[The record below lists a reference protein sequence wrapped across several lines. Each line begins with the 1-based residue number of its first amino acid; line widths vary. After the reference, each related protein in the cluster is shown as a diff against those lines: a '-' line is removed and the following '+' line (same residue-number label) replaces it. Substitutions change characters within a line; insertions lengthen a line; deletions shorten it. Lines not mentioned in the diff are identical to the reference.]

1 MSEKVV
7 METVSDGDCEN
18 VKIVVQGCQTID
30 GHGNTVTTCTQ
41 VKKAIKNPKK
51 KSKRQAST
59 GSRTQD
65 LALTKRM
72 L

>member
-18 VKIVVQGCQTID
+18 VKMIVVQGCQTID
-30 GHGNTVTTCTQ
+30 GHGNTVTTCTK

-51 KSKRQAST
+51 KSKKTSLHWESNPGPCAY
-59 GSRTQD
+59 
-65 LALTKRM
+65 
-72 L
+72 